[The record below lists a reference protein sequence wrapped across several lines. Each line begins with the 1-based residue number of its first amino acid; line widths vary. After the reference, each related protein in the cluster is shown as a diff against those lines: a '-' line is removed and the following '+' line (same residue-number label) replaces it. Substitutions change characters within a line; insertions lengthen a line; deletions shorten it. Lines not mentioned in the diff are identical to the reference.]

1 MNIYDFYNKS
11 KRTLYKLTIEGIVKK
26 CFGRCGENVSV
37 PSDCRFEGIN
47 NIYVGNN
54 VTFGTKTTILT
65 TRAKVILEDDII
77 FGPYVTLVSGN
88 HRTDIVGRTIASI
101 SDNEKLKENDA
112 DIKMGGD
119 NWIGANVTILKGV
132 TIGKGAIVA
141 AGSVVTKNVDPYC
154 IYAGVPA
161 KKIKDRFSTEQL
173 RQHLS
178 MV

>member
-112 DIKMGGD
+112 DIKMGGGQLD
-119 NWIGANVTILKGV
+119 RSKCHDFKGCYHWKR
-132 TIGKGAIVA
+132 GDCCSGFRC
-141 AGSVVTKNVDPYC
+141 NEEC
-154 IYAGVPA
+154 
-161 KKIKDRFSTEQL
+161 
-173 RQHLS
+173 
-178 MV
+178 